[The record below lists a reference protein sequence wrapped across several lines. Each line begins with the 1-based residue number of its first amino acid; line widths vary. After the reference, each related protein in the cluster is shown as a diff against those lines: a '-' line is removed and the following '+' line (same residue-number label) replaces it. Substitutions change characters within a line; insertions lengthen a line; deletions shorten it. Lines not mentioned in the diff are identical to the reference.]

1 MHNVSELVVG
11 CGVWCM
17 SLRVG
22 GNGFVEQPVSA
33 GCQHHIAA
41 RCRGAR
47 RAESQDAPPSEPS
60 TLQYNVHTTTH
71 WTTSTFYTPIWI
83 FQSTNVRAT
92 RLYRRRGAIFNQW
105 HGWHYGQAE
114 YLTTHWAISY
124 SPIWI
129 FRSTNGGARLYH
141 RRDSKFNQWHG

>member
-1 MHNVSELVVG
+1 MMHNVSELVVG

-47 RAESQDAPPSEPS
+47 RAESQDAPPSEP
-60 TLQYNVHTTTH
+60 LKEV
-71 WTTSTFYTPIWI
+71 
-83 FQSTNVRAT
+83 
-92 RLYRRRGAIFNQW
+92 RGASDWQ
-105 HGWHYGQAE
+105 E
-114 YLTTHWAISY
+114 EVE
-124 SPIWI
+124 P
-129 FRSTNGGARLYH
+129 
-141 RRDSKFNQWHG
+141 